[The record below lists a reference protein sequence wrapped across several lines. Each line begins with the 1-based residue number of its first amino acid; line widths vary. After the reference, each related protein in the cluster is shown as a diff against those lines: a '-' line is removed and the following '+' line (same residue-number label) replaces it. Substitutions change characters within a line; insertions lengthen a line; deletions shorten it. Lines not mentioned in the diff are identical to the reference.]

1 MSDQVSRSRRPE
13 PPPLR
18 IFLSHTRELRE
29 RPAERSFVG
38 AAEDAVIRAGHAVA
52 DMAYFAARDSEPSE
66 YCTRMV
72 ARADVYVGIIGFRY
86 GATLPGRQGT
96 SYTELEFERATE
108 LALPRLI
115 LLLRDG
121 APFGPP
127 VVQRGED
134 GDRQRAFRKRLLRD
148 AGLTVAWVGSPAETE
163 LALFHALVDLTQI
176 AHLWPRARP
185 AATRPRER
193 ERRWGGR
200 RAAGSPGRERRECVH
215 SPECCRHRLRGCR

>member
-1 MSDQVSRSRRPE
+1 MSDQMSPSRRPG

-18 IFLSHTRELRE
+18 VFLSHTRELRE
-29 RPAERSFVG
+29 HPAGRSFVG

-86 GATLPGRQGT
+86 GAAVPGRLGT

-108 LALPRLI
+108 LGLPRLI

-121 APFGPP
+121 APFVRPA
-127 VVQRGED
+127 VQRGED

-148 AGLTVAWVGSPAETE
+148 AGLTVAWVGSAAETE
-163 LALFHALVDLTQI
+163 LALFHALVELAPRI
-176 AHLWPRARP
+176 AHLSPRARP
-185 AATRPRER
+185 AATRPRAR
-193 ERRWGGR
+193 ERRWCGSR
-200 RAAGSPGRERRECVH
+200 RADRGFEFRGRLIH
-215 SPECCRHRLRGCR
+215 P